1 MLQNTQVLPDQQPL
15 PQQLH
20 ATAEQ
25 PHVPPPVTPYH
36 LPTQQHTHVS
46 GHGHEFGSQPVYP
59 LGFQQQ
65 EVTPQGNLWEIVII
79 RSIIC
84 VVVYPDSVYL
94 LFSLCIHNT
103 VWYAIICTHN
113 MRNDQ

>member
-1 MLQNTQVLPDQQPL
+1 MIWFCTGVGTSILQTGVQPILHTPYDQQPL

-65 EVTPQGNLWEIVII
+65 EVTPQGNL
-79 RSIIC
+79 
-84 VVVYPDSVYL
+84 
-94 LFSLCIHNT
+94 
-103 VWYAIICTHN
+103 
-113 MRNDQ
+113 